1 MTTHGVSRSEQKERT
16 RRAILDAALTLAED
30 GGLAA
35 LSLRQVAKEIGI
47 VPTAFY
53 RHFASIDELGLSLVT
68 EAFDSLRAMLRD
80 ARNVPDDAVE
90 SEWELAVSIADK
102 SIDALVAHARQ
113 SDRHLRFIAR
123 ERLAGPPA
131 VRDAVRHQLEL
142 VERELATDI
151 AHVAFTRAWS
161 ASDLAVLAN
170 LLVNAMLTH
179 AEELGR
185 AVGTTD
191 VQRIASTARRQLHMV
206 LVGALRWDSSK

>member
-1 MTTHGVSRSEQKERT
+1 MTTPGVSRSEQKERT
-16 RRAILDAALTLAED
+16 RRAILDAALALAEE

-68 EAFDSLRAMLRD
+68 ESFDALRALLRD
-80 ARNVPDDAVE
+80 ARTVPAGDIE
-90 SEWELAVSIADK
+90 SEWDLAVSIADK

-113 SDRHLRFIAR
+113 SDQHLRFIAR

-151 AHVAFTRAWS
+151 AHVPFTRAWS

-179 AEELGR
+179 AEQLSR
-185 AVGTTD
+185 ATGAPD
-191 VQRIASTARRQLHMV
+191 VRRIAATARRQLHMV

>member
-1 MTTHGVSRSEQKERT
+1 MSSAGVSRTEQKERT

-68 EAFDSLRAMLRD
+68 EAFDALRALLRD
-80 ARNVPDDAVE
+80 ARAIPEETD
-90 SEWELAVSIADK
+90 SEWDLAVSIADK
-102 SIDALVAHARQ
+102 SIDAVVAHARQ
-113 SDRHLRFIAR
+113 SDRQLRFIAR
-123 ERLAGPPA
+123 ERLAGPAA

-151 AHVAFTRAWS
+151 AHAPFTRAWS
-161 ASDLAVLAN
+161 ASDLAVLSN
-170 LLVNAMLTH
+170 LLVNAMLSH
-179 AEELGR
+179 VEELSR
-185 AVGTTD
+185 ATSAADTR
-191 VQRIASTARRQLHMV
+191 RIADTARRQLHIV